1 VPDAVAHISPPPRRH
16 TGAYASLLR
25 ITAMVVRNLYLM
37 RRSLPRL
44 IDLFYW
50 PTVQMVLWG
59 LMGQF
64 MAGQSDWV
72 ARAAGIFIAGVLL
85 WDTLARAQVG
95 LGFTFLEEVWSRNL
109 AQLFVSPLRPG
120 EMVTVLVIMASI
132 RTLIGLLPPALL
144 AIVLFHYNIF
154 SLGWALPLFF
164 ANLLIM
170 GWAIGLAVAGLILR
184 YGVSVESLT
193 WMAVFVLAPLSGPY
207 FPIDTLPAPIRII
220 SWGLPSAHIF
230 EGMRQV
236 MFEHTMPWHHLV
248 WASALNV
255 IYMAVGIAI
264 FLRFFHLARLRGGLM
279 QTGE

>member
-1 VPDAVAHISPPPRRH
+1 MSQPFRV
-16 TGAYASLLR
+16 TGLRASLLR
-25 ITAMVVRNLYLM
+25 VWAMVARNLFLM

-50 PTVQMVLWG
+50 PTVQMLLWG

-72 ARAAGIFIAGVLL
+72 ARAAGVFIAGVLL

-95 LGFTFLEEVWSRNL
+95 LGFTFLEEMWSRNL

-120 EMVTVLVIMASI
+120 EMVAALVIMSAI
-132 RTLIGLLPPALL
+132 RTALGLLPPALL
-144 AIVLFHYNIF
+144 AIPLFHYNIF

-170 GWAIGLAVAGLILR
+170 GWAIGLVVAGLILR
-184 YGVSVESLT
+184 YGMSVESLA
-193 WMAVFVLAPLSGPY
+193 WMAVFILAPISAPY
-207 FPIDTLPAPIRII
+207 YPLETLPVALQTLA
-220 SWGLPSAHIF
+220 WGLPSAHVF

-236 MFEHTMPWHHLV
+236 MFEGSMPWRHLY
-248 WASALNV
+248 WAMGLNGLYLAAGV
-255 IYMAVGIAI
+255 AV